1 MAIGLYGYYY
11 SFTASAVSVGEDL
24 VSTIATRLG
33 GTRATNGIVP
43 KKLTLISSGS
53 LALDINGLGVYS
65 TLFADAD
72 GLYKLALDG
81 QDVQIKSMVSQAVS
95 ACAVFLAV
103 VF

>member
-11 SFTASAVSVGEDL
+11 SFSASAVTAGEDL
-24 VSTIATRLG
+24 ISTIATKVGR
-33 GTRATNGIVP
+33 TNGIVP

-53 LALDINGLGVYS
+53 LALNINGLGVYS

-81 QDVQIKSMVSQAVS
+81 QDVEIKSMVSQALS
-95 ACAVFLAV
+95 SSPVFLAV